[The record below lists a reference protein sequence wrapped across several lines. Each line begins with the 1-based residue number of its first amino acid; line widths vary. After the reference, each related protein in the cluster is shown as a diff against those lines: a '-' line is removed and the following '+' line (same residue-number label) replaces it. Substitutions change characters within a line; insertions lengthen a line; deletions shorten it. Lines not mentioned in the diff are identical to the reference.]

1 MSGPGG
7 ASGFNPSNTSTS
19 HLTASGGIEI
29 RGDKSNTNLIVT
41 GSAYINYSS
50 SVSQVGST
58 GTDFDQ
64 PALHISG
71 GHPCLLLESQPQ
83 AETGTEPSGDA
94 VLVLKDSGGTGA
106 GGSNRYYLAALDSND
121 DLVWI
126 LGDGGHSGTT
136 IYLQNNTANG
146 GIGLYTTASTGGP
159 IFFAPKASTA
169 LCLNDDASAV
179 FSGSVTIEG
188 QTTLKVKTTY
198 LEGNLDLAS
207 VATALGWSGAMIA
220 MDQNGGSRTITLPT
234 ATTSAEATA
243 IAGWYIEVFNAYAG
257 SNACTIVRGD
267 TSNDFL
273 QGSVAA
279 HGQDGLSGLTI
290 GSNVVTF
297 ASGDSVEGDYV
308 KVLCYSADASNTYFI
323 ATGAS
328 NT

>member
-1 MSGPGG
+1 MGFKSGFGSSETTSTTVTSETTVSSSEGLQAGG
-7 ASGFNPSNTSTS
+7 TAIFSHATSIKASGSISAAGNVSGTADLTANRVSGSARGMTTLGTALFSNSTS
-19 HLTASGGIEI
+19 IKTSGSITMEGV
-29 RGDKSNTNLIVT
+29 L
-41 GSAYINYSS
+41 SS
-50 SVSQVGST
+50 SDGITVG
-58 GTDFDQ
+58 
-64 PALHISG
+64 
-71 GHPCLLLESQPQ
+71 
-83 AETGTEPSGDA
+83 GDA
-94 VLVLKDSGGTGA
+94 
-106 GGSNRYYLAALDSND
+106 
-121 DLVWI
+121 I
-126 LGDGGHSGTT
+126 H
-136 IYLQNNTANG
+136 TANV
-146 GIGLYTTASTGGP
+146 
-159 IFFAPKASTA
+159 K
-169 LCLNDDASAV
+169 V
-179 FSGSVTIEG
+179 SGSVTIEG

-198 LEGNLDLAS
+198 LEGDLDLSS

-234 ATTSAEATA
+234 ATTSAEASA

-257 SNACTIVRGD
+257 SNACTIIRGD